1 MHKSVVQ
8 NYPLLV
14 VDTPGLF
21 DTQKRNEET
30 KKEILKLLA
39 VVAPGPHAIILVI
52 PIHQRYTPEMRQAS
66 EYFQEIFGIE
76 AQAYTM
82 VLFTGEDNLDADGA
96 TFKDYIAGAPPSPSK
111 LLGEVKFRYVPFNNR
126 TESEEKRKSQIENL
140 MKTVKDMVQA
150 NGGGFYTNES
160 FEAADKA
167 LEVHDTKRVEQ
178 LEAEKKRKLDA
189 IRYPSE
195 ENPVNLGLSG
205 TAEHMKNYK
214 KQCALIAEEID
225 LKIGNA
231 RQDVRQSI
239 IEERS
244 DIYERIDSPDGWF
257 LKAVKKVASA
267 LGFDVK

>member
-96 TFKDYIAGAPPSPSK
+96 TFKYYIAGAPPSLSK
-111 LLGEVKFRYVPFNNR
+111 LLSEVKFRYVPFNNR

-167 LEVHDTKRVEQ
+167 LEAHDTKRVEQ

-195 ENPVNLGLSG
+195 ENPVNLGTSG

-231 RQDVRQSI
+231 RQDVRQNI